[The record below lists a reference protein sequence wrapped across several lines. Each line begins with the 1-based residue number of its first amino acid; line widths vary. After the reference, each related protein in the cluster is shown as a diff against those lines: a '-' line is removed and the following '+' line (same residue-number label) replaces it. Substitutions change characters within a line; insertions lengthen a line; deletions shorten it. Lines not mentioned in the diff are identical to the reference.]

1 MPSDLHHRVFK
12 AHWIVPS
19 LILLALA
26 GVTIRYRG
34 HLFSAFGW
42 ITEATGSKSYAALAI
57 LLTLFI
63 LVCAIFWLILPILLY
78 LGLRDLRQRAAELAK
93 AIERLEDPLPQ
104 KPPTKTA
111 PAVGDTST
119 K

>member
-1 MPSDLHHRVFK
+1 MRANLHHRVFK

-19 LILLALA
+19 LILIALA
-26 GVTIRYRG
+26 GIAIRYRG

-42 ITEATGSKSYAALAI
+42 VTEATGSKSYAALAI
-57 LLTLFI
+57 LLALFI
-63 LVCAIFWLILPILLY
+63 LVCVIFWLVLPILLY

-93 AIERLEDPLPQ
+93 AIERLEDPLTQ

-111 PAVGDTST
+111 PAAGDTST